1 MEKPGNKIV
10 RKSIDINEDSYK
22 MLKLIATLENYDSFK
37 KYIENILEEEVAR
50 KKDLLKKFLDK

>member
-1 MEKPGNKIV
+1 MGKSENKIV

>member
-1 MEKPGNKIV
+1 MGKSENKIV

-37 KYIENILEEEVAR
+37 KYIEKILEEEVAR